1 VAHFQLRQTLARETM
16 CLMFPHARSGVA
28 AVLLAVA
35 ALCCGSHGHSQTFD
49 LENDRVQMAELH
61 GMWRFHT
68 GDDPGWADP
77 GFDDSSWKLLRSDK
91 PWSEQGYNGYR
102 GMAWYRFQVI
112 LPAKHADLALYIP
125 GIDTSYQVFAGG
137 RQIGQFG
144 GLPPHEKVLNAL
156 FSGNQQVIPIP
167 ADLVS
172 QAVPLTIAIRVWH
185 WPRGA
190 PGLGGGPSEAVR
202 VGDADILN
210 GWMALQFKEAFWSV
224 SAPNILLL
232 GYLLAGFAGLGL
244 FLLRP
249 GEREYLWFSAAEF
262 TGAAYCAW
270 SVYPSF
276 YPTWFHGYFAL
287 EIPLML
293 AEGICFLTFLVVLLK
308 VRRGWLYWIAI
319 ASVVGS
325 ALVSVIGLLSWISL
339 PMWGALSVLAYIPYW
354 VCAFL
359 LLFVVAR
366 HGNLDARLMLVP
378 VGLSYGA
385 RILERT
391 LRTAYFA
398 GSQVGLAYW
407 TKFNHLF
414 TWPFVISVQN
424 IADLLM
430 QLSILA
436 ILVLRFARTRSE
448 EERHATELEAA
459 RVVQQVL
466 VPEEIPEVPGFRIQS
481 VYKPAG
487 QVGGDFFQII
497 ALGEG
502 GLLAAIGDVSGKGMP
517 AAMTVSLLVGT
528 LRTLAHYTQS
538 PGEIL
543 AAMNQG
549 MLARANGGFTTCLVL
564 RVDPEGTITAANAGH
579 LAPYCN
585 GEELEIE
592 SGLPLG
598 LSAQSNYPEATF
610 TLKAS
615 EQLTLVTDGVV
626 EARGKRGEL
635 FGFVRTQA
643 ISRKDAEQ
651 IAQTAQEFGQDDDI
665 TVLALCHAGVPASV

>member
-1 VAHFQLRQTLARETM
+1 ML
-16 CLMFPHARSGVA
+16 PIARSVVA

-35 ALCCGSHGHSQTFD
+35 TLFCASHGQSQTFD
-49 LENDRVQMAELH
+49 VENDRVQMAELH

-68 GDDPGWADP
+68 GDDPDGKLGWADP
-77 GFDDSSWKLLRSDK
+77 GFDDSSWKLLRSDQ

-102 GMAWYRFQVI
+102 GMAWYRFQIV
-112 LPAKHADLALYIP
+112 LPSKHSNLALYIP
-125 GIDTSYQVFAGG
+125 GIDTSYQVFADG
-137 RQIGQFG
+137 RPIGQFG
-144 GLPPHEKVLNAL
+144 GLPPHEKVLLAL
-156 FSGNQQVIPIP
+156 TGGTQQILSIP
-167 ADLVS
+167 ADLPS
-172 QAVPLTIAIRVWH
+172 HAGPLTMAIRVWH

-190 PGLGGGPSEAVR
+190 PGLGGGPSAAIR
-202 VGDADILN
+202 VGDANLLN
-210 GWMALQFKEAFWSV
+210 GWMKLQFRDAFWSV
-224 SAPNILLL
+224 AALNILLL

-276 YPTWFHGYFAL
+276 HPTWFHGYFAL

-293 AEGICFLTFLVVLLK
+293 GQGIFFLTFLVVLLK
-308 VRRGWLYWIAI
+308 AGRGWLYWLAI
-319 ASVVGS
+319 ASVLSS
-325 ALVSVIGLLSWISL
+325 ALLFVPGLLSWISL
-339 PMWGALSVLAYIPYW
+339 PMWGVLSVLTYIPYW
-354 VCAFL
+354 ACVLL
-359 LLFVVAR
+359 LLFAVAR
-366 HGNLDARLMLVP
+366 RGNVDARLMLGP
-378 VGLSYGA
+378 VALSYGA
-385 RILERT
+385 LIVERA
-391 LRTAYFA
+391 LRTSFFS
-398 GSQVGLAYW
+398 GSQVGLSYW
-407 TKFNHLF
+407 LKFNRLF
-414 TWPFVISVQN
+414 TWPFVVSVQN

-436 ILVLRFARTRSE
+436 ILVLRFARTRSD
-448 EERHATELEAA
+448 EERHSTELEAA

-466 VPEEIPEVPGFRIQS
+466 VPEEIPEIPGFQIKS

-528 LRTLAHYTQS
+528 LRTLAHYTQR

-549 MLARANGGFTTCLVL
+549 MLVRANGGFTTCLVL
-564 RVDPEGTITAANAGH
+564 RVGTEGTVTAANAGH

-585 GEELEIE
+585 GAELEIE

-598 LSAQSNYPEATF
+598 LAAQSNYPETTF
-610 TLKAS
+610 TLKES
-615 EQLTLVTDGVV
+615 EQLTLVSDGVV
-626 EARGKRGEL
+626 EARGKGGEL
-635 FGFVRTQA
+635 FGFARTQA
-643 ISRKDAEQ
+643 ISREDAEH

-665 TVLALCHAGVPASV
+665 TVLTLCHAGVTASV

>member
-1 VAHFQLRQTLARETM
+1 MH
-16 CLMFPHARSGVA
+16 PHARSGVA
-28 AVLLAVA
+28 AVVLAVA
-35 ALCCGSHGHSQTFD
+35 ALFCASHGHSQTFD

-68 GDDPGWADP
+68 GDDPDGKLGWADP
-77 GFDDSSWKLLRSDK
+77 GFDDSSWKLLRSDQ
-91 PWSEQGYNGYR
+91 PWSEQGYHGYR

-112 LPAKHADLALYIP
+112 LPAKHTDLALYIP

-137 RQIGQFG
+137 RWIGQFG
-144 GLPPHEKVLNAL
+144 GLPPHEKVLN
-156 FSGNQQVIPIP
+156 FIHTGTQQVIPIP
-167 ADLVS
+167 ADLAS
-172 QAVPLTIAIRVWH
+172 QAGPLSIAIRVWH

-202 VGDADILN
+202 IGDANLLKA
-210 GWMALQFKEAFWSV
+210 WMELQFKGAFWSV
-224 SAPNILLL
+224 AAPNILLL

-262 TGAAYCAW
+262 TGAAYSAW
-270 SVYPSF
+270 SVYPWF
-276 YPTWFHGYFAL
+276 HPTWFHEYFAL
-287 EIPLML
+287 EIPLIL
-293 AEGICFLTFLVVLLK
+293 AQGICFLTFLVVLLK
-308 VRRGWLYWIAI
+308 GRKGSFYWIAI
-319 ASVVGS
+319 VSVLCS
-325 ALVSVIGLLSWISL
+325 ALVCIPGLLSWITI
-339 PMWGALSVLAYIPYW
+339 PVWFVLSTLIYIPYW
-354 VCAFL
+354 VCVLL
-359 LLFVVAR
+359 LLFAVAR
-366 HGNLDARLMLVP
+366 RGNVDARLMLGP
-378 VGLSYGA
+378 AGLSYGA
-385 RILERT
+385 LIVERA
-391 LRTAYFA
+391 LLGADLA
-398 GSQVGLAYW
+398 GSQFGASYW
-407 TKFNHLF
+407 LKFNQLF
-414 TWPFVISVQN
+414 TWPFVVSVQN
-424 IADLLM
+424 IADFLM
-430 QLSILA
+430 QISILA
-436 ILVLRFARTRSE
+436 ILVLRFARTRSD

-466 VPEEIPEVPGFRIQS
+466 VPEEIPQIPGFQIRS

-549 MLARANGGFTTCLVL
+549 MLARADGGFTTCLVL
-564 RVDPEGTITAANAGH
+564 RVDPEGTVTAANAGH

-585 GEELEIE
+585 GTELEIE

-598 LSAQSNYPEATF
+598 LSAQSSYPETTF

-626 EARGKRGEL
+626 EARGKGGEL
-635 FGFVRTQA
+635 FGFARTQA
-643 ISRKDAEQ
+643 ISREDAEQ

-665 TVLALCHAGVPASV
+665 TVLTLCHAGVPASV